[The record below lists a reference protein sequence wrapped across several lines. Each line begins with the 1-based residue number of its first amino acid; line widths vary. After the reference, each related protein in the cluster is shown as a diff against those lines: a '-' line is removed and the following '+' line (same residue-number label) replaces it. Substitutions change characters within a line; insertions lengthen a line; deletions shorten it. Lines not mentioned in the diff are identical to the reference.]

1 MKKKS
6 KIAKKKIKPVKAKV
20 KPIPDGYH
28 TLTSYLIADNAAKA
42 LDFYK
47 KAFGAKELFR
57 MAGPDGKIA
66 HSELKIG
73 DSKIMVGD
81 ESPQM
86 GALGPKSIGG
96 SPVTLMLYVK
106 DVDKLFT
113 QAVAAGAKE
122 TRPVMNQFYGDRSGS
137 LEDPFGHKWV
147 ISTRVENVSPKE
159 MDKRMKAMMA
169 EMPA

>member
-6 KIAKKKIKPVKAKV
+6 KPVKKKTVKKKV

-28 TLTSYLIADNAAKA
+28 TQTSYLIVDSGAKA
-42 LDFYK
+42 LEFYK

-57 MAGPDGKIA
+57 MLGPDGKIA
-66 HSELKIG
+66 HSEIKIG
-73 DSKIMVGD
+73 DSRIMVGD

-86 GALGPKSIGG
+86 GTRGPKALGG

-106 DVDKLFT
+106 DVDKLFN

-122 TRPVMNQFYGDRSGS
+122 TRPVVNQFYGDRSGS
-137 LEDPFGHKWV
+137 LADPFGHNWI
-147 ISTRVENVSPKE
+147 ISTHIENVSPKE

-169 EMPA
+169 EVKA